1 MASFTIKIKG
11 TKKNISKFF
20 SALTHEGDVRIGRG
34 AEADICYLSKREA
47 LITGICKD
55 NIHNDLIAEAKY
67 RSSLDA
73 PKESITLFDACKK
86 YRVSMVLHSEDAPFF
101 EHYSCSRGK
110 IKESRSG
117 FLDPDGTF

>member
-20 SALTHEGDVRIGRG
+20 SALTHEGDVRMGRG

-73 PKESITLFDACKK
+73 PKESITLLMHAKNIVSVWNFIPKMLLFLSII
-86 YRVSMVLHSEDAPFF
+86 RVPEEKLKRAVVVF
-101 EHYSCSRGK
+101 
-110 IKESRSG
+110 
-117 FLDPDGTF
+117 

>member
-20 SALTHEGDVRIGRG
+20 SALTHEGDVRMGRG

-55 NIHNDLIAEAKY
+55 NIHLNSCYIGRGVLCLKIGYEMLIVHLGTLCSTY
-67 RSSLDA
+67 QFHLL
-73 PKESITLFDACKK
+73 IT
-86 YRVSMVLHSEDAPFF
+86 
-101 EHYSCSRGK
+101 YS
-110 IKESRSG
+110 
-117 FLDPDGTF
+117 

>member
-20 SALTHEGDVRIGRG
+20 SALTHEGDVWMGRG
-34 AEADICYLSKREA
+34 TEADICYLSKREA
-47 LITGICKD
+47 LITGTCKD
-55 NIHNDLIAEAKY
+55 NIHNDLIAGTKY
-67 RSSLDA
+67 RSDLDT

-101 EHYSCSRGK
+101 ERYSCSRGK

-117 FLDPDGTF
+117 FLNPDGTF